1 MNFKLYTA
9 DCIGNEKNCLY
20 RNERSIDSPGDLAA
34 ALAFDHTCG
43 HFKNNYRSKA
53 NFISSDCIV
62 MDFDND
68 KTEDPSEWMTPDKI
82 ASLLPDVNLAIA
94 PSRHNML
101 PKGTI
106 SARPRG
112 HVYFPIEN
120 TTDPEKYASI
130 KASIR
135 SHFPFF
141 DDNAVDAARF
151 IFGTGMD
158 ADDILWQD
166 GWLNIDE
173 ELAPA
178 LQSEEREESTHDTIP
193 SGQRNKTMSRFA
205 ARLLKK
211 LGDTEGVHNAFLLR
225 ATKCDPPLPEEEL
238 RTIWSSALRFYK
250 KTVSQQKDYVDP
262 KDYNDDFAGGE
273 ESGSLKPEDYS
284 DIGEAKALVAEY
296 GSELRYT
303 DATDYLVYDGDYW
316 NEDKQMAVGVAEE
329 FLDMQLA
336 DAQQEVT
343 ATREA
348 LIRAGIDEK
357 DISAGGRQLE
367 KAVPNTA
374 LGAYFSYIGA
384 VSYLGFVKKRRDYKY
399 IVSALNTAKPMIL
412 LNINDLD
419 QDPYLLNTPS
429 ATYDLRT
436 GLSHPHDP
444 ADLITKMT
452 ECDPSSDGAGLWND
466 AVSLF
471 FDYNDE
477 LVRYVQEVVGL
488 AAIGRVYLEHMIIA
502 YGDGANGKST
512 FWNAIFRVLGNYAG
526 KLSADALTMSCKRN
540 VKPEMAEMK
549 GKRLI
554 IASEMS
560 EGVRLNTAM
569 VKQLCATDEIY
580 AEKKYKAP
588 FSFDPSHTLV
598 LYTNH
603 LPKIGASDD
612 GIWRRLIVIPFNAKI
627 TGSSDIK
634 NYADYLVKKAGGAIL
649 SWIMDGA
656 KRIIE
661 KDFKTALPGPVN
673 DAILKYREENDW
685 MGHFLEECCEVGN
698 GLFEKSGELYQAY
711 RAYALR
717 NGEYTRSTTDFYT
730 ELVNRGFVRQKSRTG
745 NKILG
750 VKLKEEDDF

>member
-1 MNFKLYTA
+1 MDFKLYTA
-9 DCIGNEKNCLY
+9 DCVGNEKNCLY
-20 RNERSIDSPGDLAA
+20 RTERTIKNPSDLAQ

-43 HFKNNYRSKA
+43 RFKNNYRSKS
-53 NFISSDCIV
+53 NFLSSDCIV

-68 KTEDPSEWMTPDKI
+68 HTEDPSEWMTPSKI
-82 ASLLPDVNLAIA
+82 AALLPDVNLAIA

-101 PKGTI
+101 PKGSI

-112 HVYFPIEN
+112 HVYFPIKN
-120 TTDPEKYASI
+120 TEDANNYSTV
-130 KASIR
+130 KAAIR
-135 SHFPFF
+135 SRFPFF

-151 IFGTGMD
+151 IFGTGME
-158 ADDILWQD
+158 AEDILWQD
-166 GWLNIDE
+166 GWLCIDE
-173 ELAPA
+173 EL
-178 LQSEEREESTHDTIP
+178 QTETKTNHDTIP
-193 SGQRNKTMSRFA
+193 SGTRNKTLSRFA
-205 ARLLKK
+205 ARVLKRF
-211 LGDTEGVHNAFLLR
+211 GDCDAAHDAFLQR
-225 ATKCDPPLPEEEL
+225 ASKCDEPLPEEEL
-238 RTIWSSALRFYK
+238 STIWASAQRFYR
-250 KTVSQQKDYVDP
+250 KTVSKQKGYIDP
-262 KDYNDDFAGGE
+262 EKYNDDFAE
-273 ESGSLKPEDYS
+273 ESIGSLKPEDYS
-284 DIGEAKALVAEY
+284 DIGEAKILVAEY

-316 NEDKQMAVGVAEE
+316 REDKQLAVGAAEE
-329 FLDMQLA
+329 FLDLQLA
-336 DAQQEVT
+336 DAQRDVSS
-343 ATREA
+343 ARRA
-348 LIRAGIDEK
+348 LLEAGIDEK

-367 KAVPNTA
+367 KAVPSSELA
-374 LGAYFSYIGA
+374 VYFQYVGA

-399 IVSALNTAKPMIL
+399 IVSALNAAKPMLL

-419 QDPYLLNTPS
+419 KDPYLLNTPS

-444 ADLITKMT
+444 SDLITKIT

-471 FDYNDE
+471 FNDNDE
-477 LVRYVQEVVGL
+477 LISYVQEVVGL

-540 VKPEMAEMK
+540 VKPEMAELK

-612 GIWRRLIVIPFNAKI
+612 GIWRRLIVIPFSAKI

-634 NYADYLVKKAGGAIL
+634 NYADYLVEKAGGAIL
-649 SWIMDGA
+649 AWIMEGS

-661 KDFKTALPGPVN
+661 KGFSTALPLAVREAV
-673 DAILKYREENDW
+673 DKYREENDW
-685 MGHFLEECCEVGN
+685 MGHFLQECCEVDQSYT
-698 GLFEKSGELYQAY
+698 EKSGELYQSY

-717 NGEYTRSTTDFYT
+717 NGEYTRSTTDFYS
-730 ELVNRGFVRQKSRTG
+730 ELVKRGFDRKKTKVGFMIYGLR
-745 NKILG
+745 
-750 VKLKEEDDF
+750 LKEEE